1 MNIRVS
7 GCMSL
12 EDYGKVNDQFEE
24 FRYAIESI
32 EFHNYNINDC
42 IGTEGIMSDMIKG
55 SVKATTGAVKM
66 GVKGVKTANKA
77 WSSVKNRWAQIKP
90 VIIKMIKDFGIALSN
105 LYHKFMQYD
114 KKYKEL
120 GQKINNI
127 IQFSV
132 NQMQYMPSVTIYYHM
147 FNVEFLKGVID
158 VISNWAEFVSA
169 VTVGY
174 KGRKPGIFSGDVPA
188 PETVADAIKKNDLNR
203 LQSLVQDFS
212 NGIGK
217 LNQYGELTIAMVL
230 DNVFRWGVTSN
241 LPREIR
247 DKASKNQV
255 SLSEY
260 IKYAILGE
268 QIQKQYDNSNKQEFV
283 RDMTGDSGSYLKIVS
298 SILNN
303 NILQDALQ
311 KGGVSTKKGTDN
323 LVKLMEQVMKQA
335 EVTEKINADKE
346 AQRARQDQ
354 INSSKQAQS
363 TNTSTTSGDDIKQAT
378 INFNNNSQNFG
389 TTADTNNAMNPAGP
403 GPGNTDNSTTEN
415 TISGLAELYCKN
427 YVIFVTKL
435 SNTYGNLVRG
445 VLAATYE
452 IISETDTIIK
462 NIEAAANRTK

>member
-1 MNIRVS
+1 MNIRIA

-12 EDYGKVNDQFEE
+12 EDYGSINDQFEE
-24 FRYAIESI
+24 FRYFMESM
-32 EFHNYNINDC
+32 EFHDYNTLDD

-55 SVKATTGAVKM
+55 SVKATSGAVKM

-77 WSSVKNRWAQIKP
+77 WGSIKNKWAQIKP
-90 VIIKMIKDFGIALSN
+90 VIIKMLKDFGIALSN

-132 NQMQYMPSVTIYYHM
+132 NQMQYMPSITIYYHM
-147 FNVEFLKGVID
+147 FNAELLKGIID
-158 VISNWAEFVSA
+158 VVSNWGVFVSA
-169 VTVGY
+169 VTTGY
-174 KGRKPGIFSGDVPA
+174 KGRKPGIFNGDVPA
-188 PETVADAIKKNDLNR
+188 PEAIADAIKKNDLNR

-217 LNQYGELTIAMVL
+217 LNQYGELTIGVIL
-230 DNVFRWGVTSN
+230 DNVFKWGVTSN
-241 LPREIR
+241 LPKEIR

-255 SLSEY
+255 SLTEY

-268 QIQKQYDNSNKQEFV
+268 QIQKQYDDTNKQEFI
-283 RDMTGDSGSYLKIVS
+283 RDMTGGSGSYLRLVA

-311 KGGVSTKKGTDN
+311 KGGVSTKKGTDS

-346 AQRARQDQ
+346 AQRVRQEKIQQDR
-354 INSSKQAQS
+354 NKPLEN
-363 TNTSTTSGDDIKQAT
+363 NTGGNDLEQAT
-378 INFNNNSQNFG
+378 INFANNSQNFG
-389 TTADTNNAMNPAGP
+389 TVSDTHNAMSYDGP
-403 GPGNTDNSTTEN
+403 GPGNGEGTEVAN

-462 NIEAAANRTK
+462 NIEASANRTK